1 MAVTFPKA
9 HLRVHKPE
17 DAYLGFVARY
27 LPEGAS
33 QTFVAGSP
41 LVWATG
47 LLVEGTTPINTTNT
61 VACFAL
67 EAGHN
72 RASGNIKVMP
82 VVPGLV
88 IWGTLLAA
96 AAADYVLLAA
106 DVGLNFLLAK
116 TANFP
121 TTAANGWYVQRV
133 VTIAAAKLTHLGPHD
148 LTPPNVTQTT
158 SLAGDTNARVG
169 VEITAAGNAW
179 FI

>member
-1 MAVTFPKA
+1 MAITFPKA

-41 LVWATG
+41 LVFSSG
-47 LLVEGTTPINTTNT
+47 LLIESTSPINTTNQ

-72 RASGNIKVMP
+72 TTGRTVKVLP
-82 VVPGLV
+82 VLPGLV

-96 AAADYVLLAA
+96 AAADYVLAA
-106 DVGLNFLLAK
+106 TDVGTVWLLAK

-121 TTAANGWYVQRV
+121 TTGANGWYVQHV
-133 VTIAAAKLTHLGPHD
+133 ATNAAAKITHLGPHD

-158 SLAGDTNARVG
+158 SAVGDTNARVG
-169 VEITAAGNAW
+169 VEIMPTANAW
-179 FI
+179 FL